1 MKSPMKIGIGI
12 VFAMATLGGLSHA
25 QRHGSETGKHDALE
39 VREHGN
45 IHAAPQGAKVTFEND
60 SVVVLHIVI
69 APHEKVP
76 MHDVTPRLI
85 VWITSG
91 RLKLTF
97 PDGSVVDDVHKA
109 GDAEW
114 LDSRRHAG
122 ENMGDSPVEI
132 AAIILKQHSQQ
143 NRTSNKMRE

>member
-1 MKSPMKIGIGI
+1 K
-12 VFAMATLGGLSHA
+12 HA
-25 QRHGSETGKHDALE
+25 SSE
-39 VREHGN
+39 VREHDGT
-45 IHAAPQGAKVTFEND
+45 HAAPPGAKVTFEND

-69 APHEKVP
+69 GPHEKIP

-85 VWITSG
+85 VWITNG

-97 PDGSVVDDVHKA
+97 PDGSVVNDAHKA

-132 AAIILKQHSQQ
+132 AAVILKQH
-143 NRTSNKMRE
+143 